1 MVGTIKVGK
10 LQAADGT
17 SNTISIESGHLIKQP
32 GLVIQTVD
40 FTTASEVAT
49 TSTSYVSSGLSGVIT
64 PKFSNSKIY
73 CNFYQHFRVSGDHD
87 HGIAFKVNRTIGAT
101 TTEIYTPAQHYEYY
115 FYDGTANATND
126 ERHDRFPIFVVD
138 TPNSTSACTYA
149 VTFRSMRTSDNA
161 NTKAQVDSNKSMG
174 FLMEIAQ

>member
-1 MVGTIKVGK
+1 M
-10 LQAADGT
+10 QAADGT
-17 SNTISIESGHLIKQP
+17 GNTIAIESGHLIKQP
-32 GLVIQTVD
+32 GSVIQTVD